1 MTDTLA
7 REAAMWVAAA
17 MGHGWYVADG
27 NIPSNYKFLN
37 GGKNSR
43 IRCRIEY
50 KCDDFVYIAFQGESW
65 LEVLD
70 NFFEDMKEKITP
82 WQRTVL
88 EKLGDAASAE
98 ELVLKMAVSGENQ
111 ASPCA

>member
-1 MTDTLA
+1 MTDALA

-27 NIPSNYKFLN
+27 DAPSNYRFLN

-43 IRCRIEY
+43 IRCRFEY
-50 KCDDFVYIAFQGESW
+50 ECDDFVYIAFQGESW

-70 NFFEDMKEKITP
+70 NFFEDTKEKITT

-88 EKLGDAASAE
+88 EKLGDAESAE
-98 ELVLKMAVSGENQ
+98 ELVLKMAVSGENS
-111 ASPCA
+111 ASPSA

>member
-1 MTDTLA
+1 MTDALA
-7 REAAMWVAAA
+7 REAAMRVAAA
-17 MGHGWYVADG
+17 MGPGWYVADG
-27 NIPSNYKFLN
+27 DAPSNYRFLN

-43 IRCRIEY
+43 IRCRFEY
-50 KCDDFVYIAFQGESW
+50 KCDDCVYIAFQGESW

-70 NFFEDMKEKITP
+70 NFFEDTKEKITT

-98 ELVLKMAVSGENQ
+98 ELILKMTVSGENP

>member
-1 MTDTLA
+1 MTDALA
-7 REAAMWVAAA
+7 REAAARVAAA
-17 MGHGWYVADG
+17 MGPGWYVADG
-27 NIPSNYKFLN
+27 DAPLNYRFLN
-37 GGKNSR
+37 SGKNSR
-43 IRCRIEY
+43 IRCRFEY

-70 NFFEDMKEKITP
+70 NFFEDTKEKITA
-82 WQRTVL
+82 WQCTVL
-88 EKLGDAASAE
+88 KKLGDAESAE